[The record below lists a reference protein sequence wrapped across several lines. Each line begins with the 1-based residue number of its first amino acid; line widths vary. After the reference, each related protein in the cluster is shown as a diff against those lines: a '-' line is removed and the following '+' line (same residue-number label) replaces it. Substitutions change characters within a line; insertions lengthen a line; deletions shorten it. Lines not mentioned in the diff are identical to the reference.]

1 MDIFKVQKELKGFC
15 KVYLEAGEEK
25 EVAVT
30 LDWRSFAHY
39 DVDTRNWEV
48 LTGQYQIQVGT
59 SSADICLVQDIRVQG
74 TVGTLGYEGLPQWYV
89 CPSGK
94 PSVSDFE
101 KLYGGRI
108 MPFELEKPGEYTLL
122 NTMNDMKENP
132 VVQQIM
138 EGMKGGILK
147 NCGGDENSPEF
158 LFTISIVFS
167 TPLIRLVQQGGGMT
181 PLALM
186 QAAVGA
192 ANNDPGAAAQL
203 AAMMENMQ

>member
-1 MDIFKVQKELKGFC
+1 MQIYVSDRTPDIFKAEKELKGFC

-25 EVAVT
+25 EVTVT
-30 LDWRSFAHY
+30 LNRRAFAHY
-39 DVDTRNWEV
+39 DVHTKDWEV

-132 VVQQIM
+132 VVQIGRASCR
-138 EGMKGGILK
+138 ERVYA
-147 NCGGDENSPEF
+147 P
-158 LFTISIVFS
+158 V
-167 TPLIRLVQQGGGMT
+167 
-181 PLALM
+181 
-186 QAAVGA
+186 
-192 ANNDPGAAAQL
+192 
-203 AAMMENMQ
+203 